1 MSTLFSSERAV
12 TVSSP
17 AIPQLDGRPF
27 EGYAWK
33 AFSNQT
39 PMGEGSTN
47 QTGLGAIVNNEG
59 ASATEVL
66 KARRRESERVTDD
79 WQSRLDQAG
88 A

>member
-1 MSTLFSSERAV
+1 
-12 TVSSP
+12 
-17 AIPQLDGRPF
+17 
-27 EGYAWK
+27 
-33 AFSNQT
+33 
-39 PMGEGSTN
+39 MGEGSTN